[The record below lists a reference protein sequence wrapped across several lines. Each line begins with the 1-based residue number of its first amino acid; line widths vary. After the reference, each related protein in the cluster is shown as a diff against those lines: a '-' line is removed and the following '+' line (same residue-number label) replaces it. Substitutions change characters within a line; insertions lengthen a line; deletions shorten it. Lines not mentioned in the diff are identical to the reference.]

1 MPIDSS
7 LLVAGAAVAGSLVGA
22 IASLSTSIVN
32 QRFQSRRERTA
43 AELIESRELYG
54 RFIEEAA
61 GLFLHALGE
70 TKVDPV
76 RMTTLFSIVAR
87 IRLTSS
93 EPVLMAAE
101 NVTRHLLDSYERP
114 AVEAS
119 EFIAAHVRDQKELDP
134 LNEFTE
140 ECRRER
146 LRILAR
152 L

>member
-1 MPIDSS
+1 MSVDPS

-22 IASLSTSIVN
+22 VASLSTSIVN
-32 QRFQSRRERTA
+32 QRLQSRRERTA

-70 TKVDPV
+70 TRIDTV
-76 RMTTLFSIVAR
+76 RMTRLFAIVAR

-101 NVTRHLLDSYERP
+101 RVTRNLLDAYERP
-114 AVEAS
+114 PVEAG
-119 EFIAAHVRDQKELDP
+119 EFIAASVRDQKTLDP
-134 LNEFTE
+134 LKEFTE

-146 LRILAR
+146 IHILSR

>member
-1 MPIDSS
+1 MPVDSS

-22 IASLSTSIVN
+22 IASLGTSIVN
-32 QRFQSRRERTA
+32 QRLQSRRERTA

-61 GLFLHALGE
+61 GLFLHSLGE
-70 TKVDPV
+70 TRVDPV
-76 RMTTLFSIVAR
+76 RMTRLFSIVAR
-87 IRLTSS
+87 IRLTST
-93 EPVLMAAE
+93 ERVLRAAE
-101 NVTRHLLDSYERP
+101 RVSRNLLDSYERP
-114 AVEAS
+114 PVEAS
-119 EFIAAHVRDQKELDP
+119 EFVAAGVRDQNGLDP

-146 LRILAR
+146 LHILAR